1 MIFEDPKDL
10 GIWIRFNDA
19 VKVLCTEPGLLNKK
33 LYRAYY
39 DCGIVHLS
47 GKRFKDSYISK
58 QLKCIEEIVD
68 KGYPRFNLPKGV
80 FMSIDKLYLHWR
92 TAAKMAKAIFDIYEY
107 LTKLRM
113 NFT

>member
-1 MIFEDPKDL
+1 M
-10 GIWIRFNDA
+10 
-19 VKVLCTEPGLLNKK
+19 KVLCTEPGPLNKK

-58 QLKCIEEIVD
+58 QLKCIEKIVE
-68 KGYPRFNLPKGV
+68 KGSLTITSTTGAPIQVSRF
-80 FMSIDKLYLHWR
+80 YLHWR
-92 TAAKMAKAIFDIYEY
+92 TAIKMAKAIFDIYEY
-107 LTKLRM
+107 LTKLHM